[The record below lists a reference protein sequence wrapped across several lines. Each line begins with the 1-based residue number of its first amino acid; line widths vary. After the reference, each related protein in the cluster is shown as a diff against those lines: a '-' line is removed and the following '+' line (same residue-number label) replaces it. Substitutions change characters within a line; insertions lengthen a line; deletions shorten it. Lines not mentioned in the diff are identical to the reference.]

1 VKIRRLTD
9 TGEWT
14 TRRYLSL
21 LGNIL
26 IWAIVAIDG
35 FYLWPTGLHG
45 STSMVI
51 VSGHSMEPTY
61 FTGDL
66 VIARK
71 MDPSVGD
78 VIVYAPASLGGSQI
92 VHRIIGGNATDGWKM
107 QGDNNNFV
115 DPFTPKGSEV
125 KGVVLVHYANF
136 GRVTVLLLNP
146 IVWALVLLAA
156 VVLLLWWSGD
166 SCEDDPDDKDKD
178 NDKRD
183 EGGDPASEAEE
194 EPDLIDRMVEGTEA
208 AIARMITSGAD
219 AGAAALAILTRPSP
233 APRHAASSPRHA
245 ASSPRRTATGLLRG
259 AAVLAVLGLL
269 AIYDAPT
276 ASASQLAVKVGSQA
290 SFMTDAKCA
299 TQILAVTP
307 NGTHAGNL
315 YSQVTVS
322 GIAAACLNKPIN
334 VYLHNS
340 AGAIIATFTGTTPAT
355 GSTMTVT
362 LSPSG
367 TTFDASQVN
376 KVVVKV
382 QGWLFL
388 PTWSYTAT
396 PPFPTVGRC
405 DGLLL
410 TTGQPVTGNACT
422 LTTTT
427 TRGTT
432 VPANDNALLVES
444 TTRFATN
451 NTNTQNL
458 TTWRYTLNLTTLP
471 NSSWIGSLSGGYY
484 IYTYGNDNI
493 VTAPGE
499 TCLNPA
505 SVTFQEANPSGDG
518 TSSFVLATTPQPGWD
533 SWQICPVP

>member
-194 EPDLIDRMVEGTEA
+194 EPDLIDRVVEGTEA

-219 AGAAALAILTRPSP
+219 AGAAALAMLTRPSP

-245 ASSPRRTATGLLRG
+245 ASSPRRTAPGLLRG

-276 ASASQLAVKVGSQA
+276 ASASQLSITPTVEKHAMVL
-290 SFMTDAKCA
+290 AKCA
-299 TQILAVTP
+299 SQTLGAATSGSASAGSYTAISLSGIATQCRGIATTVRLYSSSGALLATGTATPAAATATFTTGSYSAAAVT
-307 NGTHAGNL
+307 TVVVTVAGWMFVASWTPPGPFVCEELTAWPGNPWQAPATYGVPTGRACIVSGLTFDAWGGGPSTPPTNFNL
-315 YSQVTVS
+315 YFTVS
-322 GIAAACLNKPIN
+322 GTTTGNWRVTVNFNDPYFQGLHPTSLSSNGNPQRSPGYAC
-334 VYLHNS
+334 
-340 AGAIIATFTGTTPAT
+340 
-355 GSTMTVT
+355 
-362 LSPSG
+362 
-367 TTFDASQVN
+367 SQ
-376 KVVVKV
+376 
-382 QGWLFL
+382 L
-388 PTWSYTAT
+388 PT
-396 PPFPTVGRC
+396 FVGQTN
-405 DGLLL
+405 LLW
-410 TTGQPVTGNACT
+410 GA
-422 LTTTT
+422 
-427 TRGTT
+427 
-432 VPANDNALLVES
+432 S
-444 TTRFATN
+444 T
-451 NTNTQNL
+451 
-458 TTWRYTLNLTTLP
+458 WP
-471 NSSWIGSLSGGYY
+471 NGYLSGNSTGGG
-484 IYTYGNDNI
+484 GN
-493 VTAPGE
+493 
-499 TCLNPA
+499 L
-505 SVTFQEANPSGDG
+505 
-518 TSSFVLATTPQPGWD
+518 
-533 SWQICPVP
+533 CP